1 MLEAPDYMHCL
12 LVAMMCVHSFGF
24 PVFVCEKKEERQNK
38 DHPSVAAKSDHL
50 HFLCSPFSALHPGVD
65 EWLGVKDSD
74 GGRRDDPDKRRA
86 EGPASKLSLFKPC
99 DVATRPVAE
108 TRQYRRRRDWGG
120 GLISRGRIAVMAL
133 FISVI
138 SRERDV
144 GQVASSTDESSSA
157 GFLWSR
163 GR

>member
-1 MLEAPDYMHCL
+1 MHCL

-24 PVFVCEKKEERQNK
+24 PVFVFEKKERQNK
-38 DHPSVAAKSDHL
+38 DHPSAAAKSDHL
-50 HFLCSPFSALHPGVD
+50 HFLCYPRSALHPGVED
-65 EWLGVKDSD
+65 NDAGWMH
-74 GGRRDDPDKRRA
+74 DPDKRRA
-86 EGPASKLSLFKPC
+86 EGPASKLSLLKPC
-99 DVATRPVAE
+99 NVVTHPVAE
-108 TRQYRRRRDWGG
+108 TRQYRRWGG

-157 GFLWSR
+157 GSLWSR